1 MHDGTLDSVGYNCN
15 IRHSYRCKMSK
26 ISGAES
32 HIMEAL
38 WTEEPLTAEEI
49 IQKVGAANGWGE
61 ATVKTL
67 INRLLKK
74 KALISARTGGR
85 ALYRTLVS
93 RTDYVTGESQGLLDR
108 LFGGQLAPLVAHYAQ
123 HRALSP
129 AEVTRLKKL
138 IAELDGDGE

>member
-1 MHDGTLDSVGYNCN
+1 
-15 IRHSYRCKMSK
+15 MSK

-38 WTEEPLTAEEI
+38 WSQGPLTADEI
-49 IQKVGAANGWGE
+49 VQSVGPARSWGE

-74 KALISARTGGR
+74 QALASQRSGGR
-85 ALYRTLVS
+85 ALYRPLVS
-93 RTDYVTGESQGLLDR
+93 RETYITGESQGLLDR
-108 LFGGQLAPLVAHYAQ
+108 LFGGQIAPLVAHYAQ

-129 AEVTRLKKL
+129 EEIARLKAL
-138 IAELDGDGE
+138 IAELEADDE

>member
-1 MHDGTLDSVGYNCN
+1 
-15 IRHSYRCKMSK
+15 MSK

-38 WTEEPLTAEEI
+38 WTRGPLTAEELV
-49 IQKVGAANGWGE
+49 QSVGPEQQWGE

-74 KALISARTGGR
+74 KALKSERSGGR
-85 ALYRTLVS
+85 ALYHALVT
-93 RTDYVTGESQGLLDR
+93 REVYVTGESQGLLDR

-129 AEVTRLKKL
+129 SEVTRLKKL
-138 IAELDGDGE
+138 IAELDKDGE